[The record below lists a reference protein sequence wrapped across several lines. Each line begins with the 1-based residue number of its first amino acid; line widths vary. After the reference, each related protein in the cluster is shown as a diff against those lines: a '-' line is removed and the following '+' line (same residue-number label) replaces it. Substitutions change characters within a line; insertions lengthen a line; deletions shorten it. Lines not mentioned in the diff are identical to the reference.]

1 MSEKL
6 TLELALV
13 LPEIPDE
20 RDACIGRLT
29 ALLRDD
35 GLEQAHIA
43 REDGSAR
50 LCLHY
55 DPQRFGATEVRQLA
69 LAAGARV
76 SARYRHESLRID
88 GMDCATCATVIEHA
102 LQRLD
107 GVTEASVSYAA
118 ERLRLE
124 YDGEKVSRKSVIRRV
139 EALGYAVLASG
150 RHEGWLQEHREL
162 LVSAAAGLLLFAG
175 WLAGVLG
182 APPTVSL
189 PFLLGAY
196 AAGGFFTLR
205 DAIQSLRA
213 GRFEIDTL
221 MLVAAAGAAVLGAWE
236 EGALLLFLYS
246 LGHALEHLSMDRAR
260 NAISALAE
268 LAPKTAL
275 VQRDGTEQEVRV
287 EDLLR
292 GDHVIVKPGQRLPAD
307 GTIASGS
314 SAIDQS
320 PVTGESIPVEKATGD
335 KVFAGT
341 INGEGT
347 LVIEVTK
354 LARESTLA
362 RMAELVAE
370 AQAQKSPTQRFTE
383 RFERI
388 FVPLVLVGAVL
399 LALVPPLIGMPW
411 ADAFYRA
418 MAVLVAASPC
428 ALAIATPAAVL
439 SGVARAARGGVL
451 IKGGAHLESLGAL
464 EAIALDKTGTI
475 TRGRPQVTRIVAL
488 EGSEE
493 ELLRVAAAAESRSA
507 HPLARA
513 VTQAAQQRAVSW
525 SEPSAVEAVT
535 GKGLRAKIDGR
546 AVLIGNLALFGSQA
560 VPEPLAQEVARL
572 ESDGNTTMVVQSDG
586 VFLGVI
592 AVADTPRAGAREVLD
607 RLRALGVG
615 KIVMLTGDNER
626 TARAVGRSVG
636 LDEVRAGLLPEQ
648 KVEAVDALVRQY
660 GRVAM
665 IGDGVNDAPA
675 LAKATV
681 GIAMGGAGTD
691 VALETADAA
700 LMGDD
705 LAKLPFAIALSRAAR
720 SVIRQNV
727 WVSLGV
733 VAALVPLTAL
743 GIAGIGPAV
752 LVHEG
757 STVVVVLNALRLLA
771 FEERSAT
778 RDCLGTGLSS
788 GQSGRRAAPG
798 EGAGRS

>member
-6 TLELALV
+6 TMELGLV

-29 ALLRDD
+29 ALLRGD
-35 GLEQAHIA
+35 GLEQAHIV
-43 REDGSAR
+43 REDGDAR

-55 DPQRFGATEVRQLA
+55 DPQRFDATEVRRLA
-69 LAAGARV
+69 LAAGAHV
-76 SARYRHESLRID
+76 NARYRHESLRID

-139 EALGYAVLASG
+139 EALGYAVLESG

-182 APPTVSL
+182 APATVSL

-236 EGALLLFLYS
+236 EGALLLFLFS
-246 LGHALEHLSMDRAR
+246 LGHALEHLAMDRAR

-275 VQRDGTEQEVRV
+275 VQRDGTEQDVRV

-292 GDHVIVKPGQRLPAD
+292 GDRVIVKPGQRLPAD

-320 PVTGESIPVEKATGD
+320 PVTGESIPVEKAAGD

-341 INGEGT
+341 VNGQGT
-347 LVIEVTK
+347 LIIEVTK

-399 LALVPPLIGMPW
+399 VAVVPPLVGMPW

-464 EAIALDKTGTI
+464 GAIALDKTGTI
-475 TRGRPQVTRIVAL
+475 TRGQPQVTRIVAL

-493 ELLRVAAAAESRSA
+493 DLLRVAAAADSRSA

-535 GKGLRAKIDGR
+535 GKGLRATIDGR

-560 VPEPLAQEVARL
+560 V
-572 ESDGNTTMVVQSDG
+572 
-586 VFLGVI
+586 LGVI
-592 AVADTPRAGAREVLD
+592 AVADTPRAGVREVLD

-626 TARAVGRSVG
+626 TARAVGRSVS

-648 KVEAVDALVRQY
+648 KVEAVDALVREH

-675 LAKATV
+675 LAR
-681 GIAMGGAGTD
+681 
-691 VALETADAA
+691 
-700 LMGDD
+700 
-705 LAKLPFAIALSRAAR
+705 AIALSRAAR
-720 SVIRQNV
+720 RVIRQNV
-727 WVSLGV
+727 SVSLGV

-757 STVVVVLNALRLLA
+757 STVIVVLNALRLFA
-771 FEERSAT
+771 FDEADAT
-778 RDCLGTGLSS
+778 R
-788 GQSGRRAAPG
+788 GR
-798 EGAGRS
+798 

>member
-6 TLELALV
+6 TLELGLV

-35 GLEQAHIA
+35 GLEQAHIV

-55 DPQRFGATEVRQLA
+55 DRQRFGATEVRQLA
-69 LAAGARV
+69 LSAGARV

-124 YDGEKVSRKSVIRRV
+124 YDGEKVSRKAVLRRV
-139 EALGYAVLASG
+139 EALGYVVLESG

-162 LVSAAAGLLLFAG
+162 LVSAAAGLLLLAG
-175 WLAGVLG
+175 WLAGALG
-182 APPTVSL
+182 APPTLSL
-189 PFLLGAY
+189 PLLLGAY
-196 AAGGFFTLR
+196 AAGGLFTLR

-236 EGALLLFLYS
+236 EGALLLFLFS
-246 LGHALEHLSMDRAR
+246 LGHALEHLAMDRAR

-292 GDHVIVKPGQRLPAD
+292 EDRVIVKPGQRLPAD

-341 INGEGT
+341 VNGEGT

-399 LALVPPLIGMPW
+399 LAVVPPLVGMPW

-464 EAIALDKTGTI
+464 GAIALDKTGTI

-488 EGSEE
+488 EGNEE
-493 ELLRVAAAAESRSA
+493 DLLRGRGRRGKSQRPPSG
-507 HPLARA
+507 AR
-513 VTQAAQQRAVSW
+513 RD
-525 SEPSAVEAVT
+525 P
-535 GKGLRAKIDGR
+535 GR
-546 AVLIGNLALFGSQA
+546 AATR
-560 VPEPLAQEVARL
+560 RL
-572 ESDGNTTMVVQSDG
+572 LE
-586 VFLGVI
+586 
-592 AVADTPRAGAREVLD
+592 
-607 RLRALGVG
+607 RALGG
-615 KIVMLTGDNER
+615 RGGD
-626 TARAVGRSVG
+626 
-636 LDEVRAGLLPEQ
+636 
-648 KVEAVDALVRQY
+648 RQ
-660 GRVAM
+660 G
-665 IGDGVNDAPA
+665 
-675 LAKATV
+675 
-681 GIAMGGAGTD
+681 
-691 VALETADAA
+691 
-700 LMGDD
+700 
-705 LAKLPFAIALSRAAR
+705 AAR
-720 SVIRQNV
+720 QDRWPRRAHRQPRPV
-727 WVSLGV
+727 RV
-733 VAALVPLTAL
+733 
-743 GIAGIGPAV
+743 
-752 LVHEG
+752 
-757 STVVVVLNALRLLA
+757 
-771 FEERSAT
+771 
-778 RDCLGTGLSS
+778 
-788 GQSGRRAAPG
+788 SGRT
-798 EGAGRS
+798 